1 MDNIERYNQIGKS
14 LNNLNKIKTFVPNP
28 NETDYKKGYITRYF
42 IRKSND
48 DNSQIYE
55 ISSKNYSKYSTNPL
69 YSSVK
74 LDWRISGPITETK
87 DTLTGLMDRGVRTS
101 NLISVK
107 IASEKISNIKM
118 YLPNFLQFHKS

>member
-1 MDNIERYNQIGKS
+1 MSNIERYNQIGKS
-14 LNNLNKIKTFVPNP
+14 LNNVNKIQTFVPNP

-48 DNSQIYE
+48 NNSQIYE

-87 DTLTGLMDRGVRTS
+87 DTLTGLMDKGVRTS

-118 YLPNFLQFHKS
+118 YLPNLLQFYK